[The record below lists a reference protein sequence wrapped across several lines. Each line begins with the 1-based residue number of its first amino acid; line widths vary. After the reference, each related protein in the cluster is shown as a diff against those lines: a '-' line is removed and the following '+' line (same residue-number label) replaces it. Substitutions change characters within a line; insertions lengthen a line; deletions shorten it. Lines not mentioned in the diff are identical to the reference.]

1 MTGFDL
7 VLNAKAAARENVN
20 NLERPDDD
28 LLPVILGYGKRRGLT
43 VMAAP
48 MGGPDEKDRLAE
60 QITARLAVWQATEAC
75 MVCTAY
81 MSLLDPETGE
91 PTQRTENI
99 VLAYWGPGEK
109 QEFWSA
115 RLTRHVDRP
124 PDMSTWETLGPGT
137 MGGRFAQA
145 LCDGLFYAGLVDAE
159 MQQML
164 DEGFAEDRIEE
175 LVQAFIS
182 ARAKISEGN

>member
-7 VLNAKAAARENVN
+7 VSSAKTAARDNVN

-48 MGGPDEKDRLAE
+48 MGGPDDKDRLAE

-81 MSLLDPETGE
+81 MSLLDPATGE
-91 PTQRTENI
+91 PQDRTENI

-115 RLTRHVDRP
+115 RLTRYEDRP
-124 PDMSTWETLGPGT
+124 PDMSTWETLGTGN

-145 LCDGLFYAGLVDAE
+145 LCDGLFYAGLVDDDI
-159 MQQML
+159 QQLL
-164 DEGFAEDRIEE
+164 DAGFAEDRVEE

-182 ARAKISEGN
+182 ARSKLESGN